1 MKKLLLPITVALLM
15 FSCAKHQPK
24 FAINGTLPSKEY
36 DGETIYLTPAM
47 DANKS
52 NVDSTIIRDG
62 KFTITGDT
70 ERVSILRMK
79 PMLRMKIQEILVVT
93 EAGNVQADLGPNSIG
108 GGTPQNEL
116 LQQWKEQVMRCNKD
130 FAMMQAA
137 KIDSTNETDI
147 KAKTEKYN
155 MSDAALKTF
164 TLEIIHK
171 HKGTTLQKFLS
182 NITGE
187 R

>member
-1 MKKLLLPITVALLM
+1 
-15 FSCAKHQPK
+15 
-24 FAINGTLPSKEY
+24 
-36 DGETIYLTPAM
+36 
-47 DANKS
+47 
-52 NVDSTIIRDG
+52 
-62 KFTITGDT
+62 
-70 ERVSILRMK
+70 
-79 PMLRMKIQEILVVT
+79 MLRMKIQELLVVT
-93 EAGNVQADLGPNSIG
+93 EAGNIQADLGPNSIG

-137 KIDSTNETDI
+137 KTDSANEMEI
-147 KAKTEKYN
+147 KAKTEKYD

-164 TLEIIHK
+164 TQEIIHK